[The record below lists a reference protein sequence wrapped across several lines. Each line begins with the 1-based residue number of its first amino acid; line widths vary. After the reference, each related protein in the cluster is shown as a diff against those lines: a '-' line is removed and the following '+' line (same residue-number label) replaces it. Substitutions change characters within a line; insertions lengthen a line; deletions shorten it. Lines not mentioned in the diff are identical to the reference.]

1 MCKKFTSMNRLVGVT
16 FVVMLLPCCVLG
28 RASAQ
33 DKALA
38 TTEAL
43 VWAAL
48 PYLDMRIGHQP
59 DFDSGIEFLE
69 QALALAQTP
78 EEHSKIGTLLARSY
92 IWAHQ
97 KPDRAIELLQKVLQ
111 YDPEFEYCFT
121 LYDGQLF
128 EWRGRLHPP
137 QEWEVER
144 FPAGLPQ
151 TPGSLPPPQPKPSRY
166 SIGLSARVALGDA
179 YYHGKGD
186 KEAGLREWETAL
198 ESYPDAEALG
208 GWVTRARRE
217 LGLIGA
223 LGDSPPMVVVGNICF
238 TGNISEASDRLL
250 VSAAELAQ
258 RLSLVAKELAQ
269 RLSLVAKTGSHGQ
282 VELASDARTLLL
294 SAGSRQAVLDGA
306 TITLPVAPVTVKGK
320 MLVPLRFVAEAFGH
334 RVDWE
339 PLPRIAW
346 VR

>member
-1 MCKKFTSMNRLVGVT
+1 MCKKAMSRNRFVAVT
-16 FVVMLLPCCVLG
+16 FVVMLLPCFVLG
-28 RASAQ
+28 RANAQ
-33 DKALA
+33 DEALA

-43 VWAAL
+43 VKAAL
-48 PYLDMRIGHQP
+48 PCLDMRVGHQP
-59 DFDSGIEFLE
+59 DFDSGIELLE
-69 QALALAQTP
+69 QALALAETP
-78 EEHSKIGTLLARSY
+78 EEYAKIATLLARSY

-97 KPDRAIELLQKVLQ
+97 KPDRAIAVLQKVLE

-137 QEWEVER
+137 QEWEMER
-144 FPAGLPQ
+144 FPPGYPE
-151 TPGSLPPPQPKPSRY
+151 TPGPLPPPQRKPLRY
-166 SIGLSARVALGDA
+166 GIGLSARVALGDA

-223 LGDSPPMVVVGNICF
+223 LGDSPPMVLVGNTYF
-238 TGNISEASDRLL
+238 TGDTASANDRLL
-250 VSAAELAQ
+250 VSALELAQ
-258 RLSLVAKELAQ
+258 RIQVVVTPKSNNQLQISSDEHQLV
-269 RLSLVAKTGSHGQ
+269 V
-282 VELASDARTLLL
+282 
-294 SAGSRQAVLDGA
+294 SAGSRQAVLDGQR
-306 TITLPVAPVTVKGK
+306 IHLPVAPLMVKGEL
-320 MLVPLRFVAEAFGH
+320 LVPLRFVAETFG
-334 RVDWE
+334 RKVIWE
-339 PLPRIAW
+339 ALPRIAW

>member
-223 LGDSPPMVVVGNICF
+223 LGDSPPMVVVGNI
-238 TGNISEASDRLL
+238 
-250 VSAAELAQ
+250 AA
-258 RLSLVAKELAQ
+258 ELAQ